1 MRLSL
6 LRDSPDLLQVKLIE
20 ISVSTCGIT
29 SAKQFSIR
37 LLPASRGASD
47 VVETLTIGVGT
58 VDILKKETLFACVN
72 YALLQI

>member
-6 LRDSPDLLQVKLIE
+6 LRDSPDLLQMKLME

-37 LLPASRGASD
+37 LLPASRGITD
-47 VVETLTIGVGT
+47 VVETVTFGVGT
-58 VDILKKETLFACVN
+58 VEV
-72 YALLQI
+72 